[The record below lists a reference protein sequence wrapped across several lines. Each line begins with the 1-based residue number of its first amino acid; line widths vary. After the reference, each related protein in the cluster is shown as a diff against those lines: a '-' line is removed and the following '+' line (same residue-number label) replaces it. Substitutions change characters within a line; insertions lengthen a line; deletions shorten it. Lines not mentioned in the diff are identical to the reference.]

1 MYNYVSTIRKSS
13 SITNCIKS
21 FFTNE
26 EIPNLLLS
34 KNNTIE
40 IYDLTKEGLHF
51 NKIFNIYGNINLLL
65 SFPVYNEEIEI
76 YKDNI
81 FILTELL
88 DYCVLSYDKTSN
100 KILTLFSDT
109 INLDIGTRQENILYS
124 FDIDKNF
131 LLISAFKNIFK
142 LICLNTKK
150 RLKENYNDFIIKYQ
164 YESILFL
171 SNFTIN
177 NISNNLT
184 GNILTFAMIKIDT
197 LKDDNNEGNKI
208 VNKKHEMTLETF
220 QIKIEPKSF
229 NIYYYEKKQ
238 ELNSN
243 TKNIALKVTSNRGA
257 GFKNNV
263 SNTHE
268 KLIENFNFLQKIN
281 ISENPTVSMMITH
294 PEGIIFLFFS
304 NYALYYKYDIE
315 KKKLIPQNDK
325 KVTYT
330 DRKFINYAIID
341 EKNYKY
347 FISDEFGNLFI
358 MALIPHYNNEQIN
371 DQFVLQILGEIN
383 YSTCMV
389 YLDNNYLF
397 NGSNKADSQL
407 IKIENN
413 SNSLINIVKS
423 YESLS
428 PIKDFILI
436 NNMEEEN
443 AIEFL
448 TISGWE
454 KNCAIKKIK
463 KGSPVIFNGGM
474 NIKNL
479 KDVFK
484 IDINNK
490 ENIYTLIITTISK
503 TFILDYN
510 YNTNE
515 IFINNHLKL
524 DNNELVIFVQNLEK
538 FIIIVTNISIKIYN
552 KNLDLILNKYL
563 EEENKKIIPL
573 IVKYSKKLSTLFI
586 YSNNQN
592 LVAFK
597 FDINGNIIE
606 SSEILKNVEICNF
619 DICKYFL
626 VYALYDSNNLF
637 IYSFNSKKIE
647 IINIP
652 DECLDY
658 AKISSIQIFKH
669 ELFHY
674 IFIALST
681 GKLIYF
687 KLKMS
692 DNNYDG
698 LYTFSSNDFTFKRKY
713 NLNVEDFT
721 IKKIRQ
727 KNNNSLFINTQ
738 TPLFIHFNKEN
749 LVISY
754 FNIKSCKNLI
764 EIIDN
769 QFLFI
774 FKDKINFGTLLNI
787 QSQNIISKFFG
798 KQINLIKLISFK
810 EENNKEEKNKS
821 NDYILTI
828 EENRIGNKFRN
839 CLILNDINMKEI
851 SRFDFP
857 YENEQSNTISEIKFK
872 KNMNVID
879 SKLFIIGT
887 SIIEN
892 ISKEA
897 TKGHLYLVDIKQNN
911 NYKFSKLLELE
922 TNGGIHKVITCQNFV
937 YAAIGNIL
945 YIYKIKQL
953 FDESYEIKQ
962 IKRCSD
968 FTLINDIELLNE
980 SKNNYENNQSNNTN
994 IITISNSEQYII
1006 ISDIGRSIG
1015 IYCFSLDDYKFSE
1028 LYRDNSHT
1036 WAYSNIQVSDDTF
1049 YITDIEGNII
1059 SLRKNTLTKEE
1070 NDPLKL
1076 EKIAYYNFGERIN
1089 SMILTK
1095 IKNKDLFYLSNENN
1109 DYDSDD
1115 KVNIIFFVTLEGSL
1129 GQIIQINKEVYLFL
1143 EALQNFLLKKSENIG
1158 GFNYDNWKKFRNG
1171 MNKNESK
1178 GFIEGDLIENFLN
1191 NDEIYKKQI
1200 LKDLNYNWNKQYDE
1214 IIHILE
1220 TLVNN
1225 H

>member
-1 MYNYVSTIRKSS
+1 
-13 SITNCIKS
+13 
-21 FFTNE
+21 
-26 EIPNLLLS
+26 
-34 KNNTIE
+34 
-40 IYDLTKEGLHF
+40 
-51 NKIFNIYGNINLLL
+51 
-65 SFPVYNEEIEI
+65 
-76 YKDNI
+76 
-81 FILTELL
+81 
-88 DYCVLSYDKTSN
+88 
-100 KILTLFSDT
+100 
-109 INLDIGTRQENILYS
+109 
-124 FDIDKNF
+124 
-131 LLISAFKNIFK
+131 
-142 LICLNTKK
+142 
-150 RLKENYNDFIIKYQ
+150 
-164 YESILFL
+164 
-171 SNFTIN
+171 
-177 NISNNLT
+177 
-184 GNILTFAMIKIDT
+184 
-197 LKDDNNEGNKI
+197 
-208 VNKKHEMTLETF
+208 
-220 QIKIEPKSF
+220 
-229 NIYYYEKKQ
+229 
-238 ELNSN
+238 
-243 TKNIALKVTSNRGA
+243 
-257 GFKNNV
+257 
-263 SNTHE
+263 
-268 KLIENFNFLQKIN
+268 
-281 ISENPTVSMMITH
+281 
-294 PEGIIFLFFS
+294 
-304 NYALYYKYDIE
+304 
-315 KKKLIPQNDK
+315 
-325 KVTYT
+325 
-330 DRKFINYAIID
+330 
-341 EKNYKY
+341 
-347 FISDEFGNLFI
+347 
-358 MALIPHYNNEQIN
+358 
-371 DQFVLQILGEIN
+371 
-383 YSTCMV
+383 MV

-490 ENIYTLIITTISK
+490 ENVYTLIITTISK

-515 IFINNHLKL
+515 IFINKHLKL

-606 SSEILKNVEICNF
+606 SSEILKNIEICNF

-953 FDESYEIKQ
+953 LDESYEIKQ

-1036 WAYSNIQVSDDTF
+1036 WAYSNIQFSDDTF

-1059 SLRKNTLTKEE
+1059 SLRKNILTKEE

>member
-1 MYNYVSTIRKSS
+1 
-13 SITNCIKS
+13 
-21 FFTNE
+21 
-26 EIPNLLLS
+26 
-34 KNNTIE
+34 
-40 IYDLTKEGLHF
+40 
-51 NKIFNIYGNINLLL
+51 
-65 SFPVYNEEIEI
+65 
-76 YKDNI
+76 
-81 FILTELL
+81 
-88 DYCVLSYDKTSN
+88 
-100 KILTLFSDT
+100 
-109 INLDIGTRQENILYS
+109 
-124 FDIDKNF
+124 
-131 LLISAFKNIFK
+131 
-142 LICLNTKK
+142 
-150 RLKENYNDFIIKYQ
+150 
-164 YESILFL
+164 
-171 SNFTIN
+171 
-177 NISNNLT
+177 
-184 GNILTFAMIKIDT
+184 
-197 LKDDNNEGNKI
+197 
-208 VNKKHEMTLETF
+208 
-220 QIKIEPKSF
+220 
-229 NIYYYEKKQ
+229 
-238 ELNSN
+238 
-243 TKNIALKVTSNRGA
+243 
-257 GFKNNV
+257 
-263 SNTHE
+263 
-268 KLIENFNFLQKIN
+268 LIENFNFLQKIN

-371 DQFVLQILGEIN
+371 EQFVLQILGEIN

-463 KGSPVIFNGGM
+463 KGSPVIFNGGV

-490 ENIYTLIITTISK
+490 ENIYTLIITTILK

-524 DNNELVIFVQNLEK
+524 DNNELVIFAQNLEK

-892 ISKEA
+892 ISKET

-1036 WAYSNIQVSDDTF
+1036 WAYSNIQFSDDTF

-1200 LKDLNYNWNKQYDE
+1200 LKDLDYNWNKQYDE

>member
-1 MYNYVSTIRKSS
+1 
-13 SITNCIKS
+13 
-21 FFTNE
+21 
-26 EIPNLLLS
+26 
-34 KNNTIE
+34 
-40 IYDLTKEGLHF
+40 
-51 NKIFNIYGNINLLL
+51 
-65 SFPVYNEEIEI
+65 
-76 YKDNI
+76 
-81 FILTELL
+81 
-88 DYCVLSYDKTSN
+88 
-100 KILTLFSDT
+100 
-109 INLDIGTRQENILYS
+109 
-124 FDIDKNF
+124 
-131 LLISAFKNIFK
+131 
-142 LICLNTKK
+142 
-150 RLKENYNDFIIKYQ
+150 
-164 YESILFL
+164 
-171 SNFTIN
+171 
-177 NISNNLT
+177 
-184 GNILTFAMIKIDT
+184 
-197 LKDDNNEGNKI
+197 
-208 VNKKHEMTLETF
+208 LE
-220 QIKIEPKSF
+220 
-229 NIYYYEKKQ
+229 
-238 ELNSN
+238 
-243 TKNIALKVTSNRGA
+243 
-257 GFKNNV
+257 
-263 SNTHE
+263 
-268 KLIENFNFLQKIN
+268 
-281 ISENPTVSMMITH
+281 
-294 PEGIIFLFFS
+294 
-304 NYALYYKYDIE
+304 
-315 KKKLIPQNDK
+315 
-325 KVTYT
+325 
-330 DRKFINYAIID
+330 
-341 EKNYKY
+341 
-347 FISDEFGNLFI
+347 
-358 MALIPHYNNEQIN
+358 
-371 DQFVLQILGEIN
+371 
-383 YSTCMV
+383 
-389 YLDNNYLF
+389 
-397 NGSNKADSQL
+397 
-407 IKIENN
+407 
-413 SNSLINIVKS
+413 
-423 YESLS
+423 
-428 PIKDFILI
+428 
-436 NNMEEEN
+436 
-443 AIEFL
+443 
-448 TISGWE
+448 
-454 KNCAIKKIK
+454 
-463 KGSPVIFNGGM
+463 
-474 NIKNL
+474 
-479 KDVFK
+479 
-484 IDINNK
+484 
-490 ENIYTLIITTISK
+490 
-503 TFILDYN
+503 
-510 YNTNE
+510 
-515 IFINNHLKL
+515 
-524 DNNELVIFVQNLEK
+524 
-538 FIIIVTNISIKIYN
+538 
-552 KNLDLILNKYL
+552 LILNKFL
-563 EEENKKIIPL
+563 KEENKKIIPL

-606 SSEILKNVEICNF
+606 SSEILKNIEICNF

-698 LYTFSSNDFTFKRKY
+698 SYTFSSNDFTFKRKY

-953 FDESYEIKQ
+953 LDESYEIKQ

-1191 NDEIYKKQI
+1191 NDEIYKKQV
-1200 LKDLNYNWNKQYDE
+1200 LKDLDYNWNKQYDE